1 MTPNRE
7 KGILASIVLAAF
19 VLRALFIGHESLWPD
34 EALYLYIS
42 KNLALDP
49 LALKDVHG
57 EWFYQN
63 PPFFLYILSLLMRI
77 EIFQPQFLAHLL
89 TVSMDTG
96 IVLISFFIAKKVF
109 GTTVGLLSAALLAVN
124 PLHWWTSSRVLL
136 DVPLTFFIYLA
147 LLALILNRYLPFY
160 SLSFISLLTKYPA
173 APLFFLPLIQEK
185 WINKN
190 PKLWF
195 LAYVSG
201 LLAFIL
207 ILPLAREVDTEHLRT
222 FVNIFR
228 LPNMQQVWIETK
240 YFLGVPIS
248 FFFIVGFITALR
260 NSNFS
265 PLLSWLILFGTARI
279 FIPWQAFRMS
289 RYTLP
294 LYPAIIIFAAYGGV
308 VAFRFLEKHWP
319 GKRQVLA
326 IISSVLLLYT
336 LTMHFHKGYTASYN
350 TTQMFVGFGA
360 VQNFFRDESRN
371 ATVLTSSPRQ
381 IKYMVP
387 ELEVHDLPGNINP
400 EQAEHLIETNYIDYI
415 LLDRWSPHQ
424 PNWALKHF
432 SPDNG
437 YQAAFATEHLI
448 ILAVKDKGAV
458 TMQRNLINREHK

>member
-77 EIFQPQFLAHLL
+77 EILQPHVLAHLL

-96 IVLISFFIAKKVF
+96 IVLLSFFIAKKVF
-109 GTTVGLLSAALLAVN
+109 GTAVGLLSAALLAVN

-147 LLALILNRYLPFY
+147 LLALIMNRYLAFY
-160 SLSFISLLTKYPA
+160 SLSFLSVLTKYPA
-173 APLFFLPLIQEK
+173 APLFFLPLIEEK
-185 WINKN
+185 WVNKN

-207 ILPLAREVDTEHLRT
+207 IIPLLREVDMEHLRR
-222 FVNIFR
+222 FVNIFG
-228 LPNMQQVWIETK
+228 LPNIEQAWIETK
-240 YFLGVPIS
+240 YFLGIPVS
-248 FFFIVGFITALR
+248 FFFIIGFITALR
-260 NSNFS
+260 NSNFT
-265 PLLSWLILFGTARI
+265 PLLSWLILFGTAR
-279 FIPWQAFRMS
+279 FFLPWQAFRMS

-308 VAFRFLEKHWP
+308 VAFRFLEKHLP
-319 GKRQVLA
+319 GKREVLA
-326 IISSVLLLYT
+326 IISTVFFYIHLLCISIKDIQQATIRQKCLLVST
-336 LTMHFHKGYTASYN
+336 LFRTFLGMNQGAPSY
-350 TTQMFVGFGA
+350 
-360 VQNFFRDESRN
+360 
-371 ATVLTSSPRQ
+371 
-381 IKYMVP
+381 
-387 ELEVHDLPGNINP
+387 
-400 EQAEHLIETNYIDYI
+400 
-415 LLDRWSPHQ
+415 
-424 PNWALKHF
+424 
-432 SPDNG
+432 
-437 YQAAFATEHLI
+437 
-448 ILAVKDKGAV
+448 
-458 TMQRNLINREHK
+458 